1 MTLEEY
7 KQKLFEQRPGVKKI
21 YDRLIQKD
29 SSEFNEDEFLDEIQR
44 HSLIKGETNNE
55 KTNNV

>member
-21 YDRLIQKD
+21 YDQLIQKD

-44 HSLIKGETNNE
+44 HSLIKGGNE
-55 KTNNV
+55 

>member
-21 YDRLIQKD
+21 YDQLIQKD
-29 SSEFNEDEFLDEIQR
+29 SSEFNENEFLDEIQR
-44 HSLIKGETNNE
+44 HSPIKGENE
-55 KTNNV
+55 